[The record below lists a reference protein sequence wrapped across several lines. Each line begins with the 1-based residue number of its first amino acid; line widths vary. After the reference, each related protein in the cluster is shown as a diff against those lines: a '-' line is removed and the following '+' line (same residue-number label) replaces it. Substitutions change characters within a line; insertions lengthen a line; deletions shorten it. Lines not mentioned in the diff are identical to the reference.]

1 MDMTRAGVRDMATL
15 VARLG
20 EQLRSSHAVARDH
33 EADVPRDVD
42 RVVVFGMGGSAA
54 AAEVVGGTLA
64 PGRFDLRIVRG
75 YAAPFPLRDRDLL
88 VFSSYSGN
96 TEETLSCFEAA
107 LEAEHTPRAVALG
120 SGGRLAE
127 LAQAADVPVLPV
139 PAGLPPRASLGHGV
153 GLLCGILERAGLV
166 DELGGQVEEAAAR
179 LDEGVRR
186 HGLDGGAPTDES
198 VSTWADRLSG
208 RLPVVY
214 AGAPVTIASM
224 RRLRAQLNENSKM
237 LVSTAELP
245 ELDHNEI
252 VGWGHPTAVRSEAV
266 VVALRDPAEH
276 PRVARRFEITREVLA
291 DRVADWG
298 EVVVR
303 DGSPLARCLDS
314 IQWGDALSVA
324 LAANHGVDPGPVSAI
339 DTLKDRLGRP

>member
-1 MDMTRAGVRDMATL
+1 MDMTRAGVREMAAL

-20 EQLRSSHAVARDH
+20 EQLRSSYAIACGH
-33 EADVPRDVD
+33 DVVIPTDAD

-54 AAEVVGGTLA
+54 AAEVVGGSLA
-64 PGRFDLRIVRG
+64 AGTFDLRIVRT
-75 YAAPFPLRDRDLL
+75 YAPPFPLRDRDLL

-96 TEETLSCFEAA
+96 TEETLSSFEAV
-107 LEAEHTPRAVALG
+107 LEGEHADRAVALG

-127 LAQAADVPVLPV
+127 LAEAADVPVLPI
-139 PAGLPPRASLGHGV
+139 PRGLPPRASLGHGV
-153 GLLCGILERAGLV
+153 GLLCGILQRAGMVGDLTA
-166 DELGGQVEEAAAR
+166 QVEEAAGR
-179 LDEGVRR
+179 LDDGVRR
-186 HGLDGGAPTDES
+186 HGLDGDAPGDDS
-198 VSTWADRLSG
+198 VSGWAERLSG

-214 AGAPVTIASM
+214 AGAPVAIASM

-252 VGWGHPTAVRSEAV
+252 VGWGHATSVRSEAV
-266 VVALRDPAEH
+266 VVALRDPGEH

-291 DRVADWG
+291 DRVAHWG
-298 EVVVR
+298 EVSVQ
-303 DGSPLARCLDS
+303 DGAPLARCLES
-314 IQWGDALSVA
+314 VQWGDALSVA
-324 LAANHGVDPGPVSAI
+324 LASHHEVDPMPVSAI